1 MSPSLSPTTPSPIHR
16 RPAGWMLAALLLAA
30 LAGCAT
36 VEGISGTPSG
46 PRSEQMIQAGTL
58 ARQAASLSGAARSE
72 HDQQIDA
79 LLAQLDNATLQREAA
94 SLPAGDPLY
103 NYAGRALLGRGLP
116 LPRPFDR
123 TAWKF
128 DAGNR
133 PPAESDGYRPPVKL
147 AVLLPLSGSLA
158 TAAAPVRDGFLA
170 GYYGETRRRPEV
182 SFYDTSTGAAVA
194 YDRAVAEGNDFVVG
208 PLGRDE
214 VGALFNR
221 PLPVPVLALNRSSTP
236 PPAGNA
242 SFSLSP
248 EDDGIAAAEFLLDRG
263 ARRVLVIA
271 AEEDTQRRAVAA
283 LRERL
288 AERGGSVTDVVGEGV
303 ADFAPFAAKQGG
315 VDAIFLAVKG
325 SSARLLMPRL
335 ALAGLAGKP
344 RVATSHLLSG
354 TGKAEDDRVLDGI
367 AFPSDSWATRGVRG
381 LPSPADY
388 GSHAAQC
395 QGPGRAPV
403 RVRLRRL
410 VDHRVSGTARHL
422 RQRHGGR
429 DRRAAH
435 RWLRQCAAH
444 AGVVDVQQRRRGTA
458 RGRRA
463 PLTRA
468 AAYGQAFRHAEP
480 AATRLKPPPASI

>member
-1 MSPSLSPTTPSPIHR
+1 MSPSLSPRTPSPIHR
-16 RPAGWMLAALLLAA
+16 QPAGWMLAALLLAA

-46 PRSEQMIQAGTL
+46 PRSEQMIQASSL
-58 ARQAASLSGAARSE
+58 ARRAASLSGAARSE
-72 HDQQIDA
+72 NEQQIDA
-79 LLAQLDNATLQREAA
+79 LLAQLDDATLQREAA
-94 SLPAGDPLY
+94 SLPVGDPLY
-103 NYAGRALLGRGLP
+103 NYAGRALLARGLA

-271 AEEDTQRRAVAA
+271 AQDDTQRRAVAA

-288 AERGGSVTDVVGEGV
+288 TERGGSVTDVVGEGV

-315 VDAIFLAVKG
+315 IDAIFLAVRG
-325 SSARLLMPRL
+325 SGARLLMPKL
-335 ALAGLAGKP
+335 ALAGLAGKL
-344 RVATSHLLSG
+344 RVATSQLLSG
-354 TGKAEDDRVLDGI
+354 TGKVEDDRVLDGI

-381 LPSPADY
+381 LPS
-388 GSHAAQC
+388 AAI
-395 QGPGRAPV
+395 
-403 RVRLRRL
+403 
-410 VDHRVSGTARHL
+410 T
-422 RQRHGGR
+422 
-429 DRRAAH
+429 
-435 RWLRQCAAH
+435 
-444 AGVVDVQQRRRGTA
+444 
-458 RGRRA
+458 
-463 PLTRA
+463 
-468 AAYGQAFRHAEP
+468 
-480 AATRLKPPPASI
+480 AATLPNAKGSAARLFAFGFDAWLITAYLEQLATSAKGMEGATGVLRIDGFGNVQRMPAWSTFSSGVAVPFGDAARR